1 MSKRW
6 MLSPY
11 QVAITAIFSA
21 LVCVATFAFTIYV
34 PHTRGFFNIGETMV
48 YITALLFGPIVGGIA
63 GGFGSMLADLI
74 LGYAH
79 YAPATL
85 VIKAFEGLVVGFLGG
100 RTPKASQKSRWKLY
114 TSVISI
120 FPGLLL
126 GLIGSMYYS
135 GSVELYLGLSQEQP
149 ATILLI
155 PTQVWY
161 ILGFLTTF
169 SILLVGLLSEPELG
183 WTILSII
190 LGGLVMVTGYFLYQ
204 QLILGV
210 LAYVEI
216 PVNIG
221 QMTVGLVVSIP
232 VVRAVYRYLPSL
244 ERKTSQG

>member
-1 MSKRW
+1 MPKRW
-6 MLSPY
+6 ALSPY
-11 QVAITAIFSA
+11 EVAITAIFSA

-34 PHTRGFFNIGETMV
+34 PQTRGFFNIGETMV

-85 VIKAFEGLVVGFLGG
+85 VIKAFEGLVVGFVS
-100 RTPKASQKSRWKLY
+100 RKTPKVSSKTRWKVY
-114 TSVISI
+114 TSLIGV

-126 GLIGSMYYS
+126 SIIGSIYYS

-149 ATILLI
+149 ATILFI
-155 PTQVWY
+155 PTWVWY
-161 ILGFLTTF
+161 ILGFLTTL
-169 SILLVGLLSEPELG
+169 SILLVGSLSEPELG

-190 LGGLVMVTGYFLYQ
+190 LGGLVMVTGYFLYE
-204 QLILGV
+204 QLFLGV
-210 LAYVEI
+210 LAYAEI

-221 QMTVGLVVSIP
+221 QMTVGLVVSVP
-232 VVRAVYRYLPSL
+232 VVRAVLKYLPSL
-244 ERKTSQG
+244 KRTPR